1 MVVYLTD
8 YNTNEIRN
16 LALVGH
22 RGSGK
27 TTFTENLLH
36 EVGCKDEAGS
46 IEEQNT
52 ASDYSPEEKERGYSI
67 FNSYFTFNWRNTR
80 FNFIDTPGY
89 IDFQGEAASAL
100 SMVEGALI
108 MVNAE
113 NGIEVNTDFAWKQ
126 SEKKRTTRFIFI
138 NKLDK
143 EEVNYDEIFEEL
155 KGYCDLPLIPMTIP
169 VIEEDKYKGIIDVL
183 SRSFINLQGDEKDL
197 PAEYTEIIE
206 DYRVDLVEAAVESD
220 DELMMRYLEEE
231 DISDKEITEALFDSV
246 KQELAV
252 PVFAGSA
259 VQNSG
264 IIEAFDYIRKL
275 LRSPAEEKEVKTVS
289 GDLRTIDPDPEGELL
304 AQVSKTMVDPYIGR
318 LSIFRI
324 FNGKVNEDKEL
335 FVPRINEKISTNKFY
350 QLNGEEQVQVDELI
364 AGDIGAV
371 AKITELET
379 SDTICS
385 PEDEIEL
392 ESIDLPEPMLIQ
404 KVEPVEG
411 ESEEKMSDAIQ
422 RYSQEDLTFQ
432 VEYNTET
439 KELLVYSMGTVH
451 LNVIKDICRRKFDV
465 SFETS
470 KPSVA
475 YKETIQSKADVE
487 HRYKKQSGGR
497 GQFGHV
503 MLLIEPLPRGE
514 KYEFKEE
521 IFGGAIPNQYIPG
534 VEKGVKEA
542 MEEGVLAG
550 YPVVDC
556 KTTVYDGDYHEVD
569 SSEMA
574 FKIAASKAF
583 KKGMEDAK
591 PVLLEP
597 IMEVQIVVPE
607 EYMGDIMGDL
617 NSRRGQIQGMDS
629 QNGQQIIKARVP
641 QKEMFTYATD
651 LKSLTGGFG
660 KFSMDFSHYEKVP
673 SELAEDVITR
683 ARRENE

>member
-1 MVVYLTD
+1 MTG
-8 YNTNEIRN
+8 YNPSEIRN

-22 RGSGK
+22 RGTGK
-27 TTFTENLLH
+27 TTFTEVILS
-36 EVGCKDEAGS
+36 EAGLIS
-46 IEEQNT
+46 EPGSVDDGSAASDFTEEEQ
-52 ASDYSPEEKERGYSI
+52 EKGYSI
-67 FNSYFTFNWRNTR
+67 FNSYFNFSWKNTHFNL
-80 FNFIDTPGY
+80 IDTPGY
-89 IDFQGEAASAL
+89 IDFRGEAASAL

-108 MVNAE
+108 FVNADS
-113 NGIEVNTDFAWKQ
+113 GIEVNTDYSWKEA
-126 SEKKRTTRFIFI
+126 SRRGVTRFVFI

-143 EEVNYDEIFEEL
+143 EDTDFGEIFDEINEL
-155 KGYCDLPLIPMTIP
+155 SSQPLVPMTIP
-169 VIEEDKYKGIIDVL
+169 ASDGEDYNGIIDIL
-183 SRSFINLQGDEKDL
+183 SRKLITEEGESEEIPEQYSDL
-197 PAEYTEIIE
+197 VEEYRTN
-206 DYRVDLVEAAVESD
+206 LVEAAVESD
-220 DELMMRYLEEE
+220 EELMMRYLEEE
-231 DISDKEITEALFDSV
+231 EISDDEITGALFDSV
-246 KQELAV
+246 KEELAV

-259 VQNSG
+259 LNNSG
-264 IIEAFDYIRKL
+264 VIEAFDYVRKL
-275 LRSPAEEKEVKTVS
+275 LRSPAGQRGLETTSGEEV
-289 GDLRTIDPDPEGELL
+289 TIEADQDSELL

-318 LSIFRI
+318 LSIF
-324 FNGKVNEDKEL
+324 KVYSG
-335 FVPRINEKISTNKFY
+335 RINEDSELYVPRLGDQISTNKFY
-350 QLNGEEQVQVDELI
+350 KLNGEEQEQVEELI

-385 PEDEIEL
+385 PDNDIELAEIE
-392 ESIDLPEPMLIQ
+392 LPEPMLIK
-404 KVEPVEG
+404 KVVPIEG

-422 RYSQEDLTFQ
+422 RYSQEDLTFK

-465 SFETS
+465 SFDTDN
-470 KPSVA
+470 PSVA
-475 YKETIQSKADVE
+475 YKETIQTKSDVE
-487 HRYKKQSGGR
+487 YRHKKQSGGR

-514 KYEFKEE
+514 KYEFEEE

-574 FKIAASKAF
+574 FKLAASKAF
-583 KKGMEDAK
+583 KQGMEDAK

-597 IMEVQIVVPE
+597 IMNVKITVPE

-617 NSRRGQIQGMDS
+617 NSRRGQIQGMDP
-629 QNGQQIIKARVP
+629 QDGQQVIKAKVP
-641 QKEMFTYATD
+641 QAEMFTYASD
-651 LKSLTGGFG
+651 LKSLTGGYG
-660 KFSMDFSHYEKVP
+660 NFSMEFSHYEKVP
-673 SELAEDVITR
+673 SELAEDIIAR
-683 ARRENE
+683 ARREDED